1 MESSTLTRLRTER
14 NLLADRHDEREP
26 DDWPVRYLRALADFA
41 KMATAIAVLGG
52 FLLVALAKT
61 GMDWFYARF
70 DVTPDEV
77 GLSQTSILFQTAA
90 TAIVVLTGSALAGLG
105 ISAVATRVARRGNR
119 VPAGPPSLRCLIR
132 EPRVAK
138 WAALVALVILFGYF
152 VWGVASAG
160 QSIAR
165 IQSGNSASSQIFAH
179 GEIVAWCVDIW
190 WDNPRLNKLFGGPPA
205 RRLVFLGQASGIA
218 VFYDAKTRHTI
229 RVPVSDIV
237 TRSC

>member
-1 MESSTLTRLRTER
+1 
-14 NLLADRHDEREP
+14 
-26 DDWPVRYLRALADFA
+26 
-41 KMATAIAVLGG
+41 
-52 FLLVALAKT
+52 
-61 GMDWFYARF
+61 
-70 DVTPDEV
+70 V

-105 ISAVATRVARRGNR
+105 ISVVTTRVARRGNR
-119 VPAGPPSLRCLIR
+119 VPAGPPSIQTLIR
-132 EPRVAK
+132 EPGVAK
-138 WAALVALVILFGYF
+138 RAALIALVVLFGYF

-165 IQSGNSASSQIFAH
+165 IQSGNSASSQMFAH

-190 WDNPRLNKLFGGPPA
+190 WDNPRLNKLFGGPPG